1 MCIAQ
6 ELHRC
11 LPANVDNCQTG
22 HVFVYNFDSRLSNTN
37 DMNILLNGEP
47 RPLNNGTQL
56 AQLVRDLGLQDK
68 RLAIEINR
76 EIIPRSQYANTE
88 LKNGD
93 TIEIVHAI
101 GGG

>member
-1 MCIAQ
+1 
-6 ELHRC
+6 
-11 LPANVDNCQTG
+11 
-22 HVFVYNFDSRLSNTN
+22 
-37 DMNILLNGEP
+37 MNILLNGEP